1 MNKPDDKEI
10 LKTGDIITIDLGIK
24 YQGYF
29 VDAAW
34 TYAIGDIP
42 DKTIKL

>member
-1 MNKPDDKEI
+1 MVHGVPSDKEI

-29 VDAAW
+29 VEN
-34 TYAIGDIP
+34 T
-42 DKTIKL
+42 